1 MGRFGAPLDEA
12 VELGRNI
19 ATAGGSDGAG
29 GLKLEGVY
37 THFSVAD
44 DDELLPFTRQ
54 QAARLDDTVASL
66 RNAGVEVPMVHCANS
81 AACMR
86 GPEFHR
92 DMVRMGI
99 SVYVHVF
106 AGVSAPQHV
115 AGITARLTHVLPRT
129 GTGCNRAPAARH

>member
-12 VELGRNI
+12 VEVGRGI
-19 ATAGGSDGAG
+19 AAAKSEGGSG

-54 QAARLDDTVASL
+54 QVARLDDTVASL
-66 RNAGVEVPMVHCANS
+66 RSAGVEVPMVHCANS

-99 SVYVHVF
+99 S
-106 AGVSAPQHV
+106 
-115 AGITARLTHVLPRT
+115 L
-129 GTGCNRAPAARH
+129 